1 MTSFK
6 DSFEA
11 RTPEYI
17 AAAWDFADRSDKV
30 DRLWVYVSQ
39 DRGALAGEAYYQ
51 VGNEYFLPYQL
62 STVIEGL
69 DTSHD
74 AQSWLFDRIN
84 DQTRA
89 MLLELDDVAEMPARM
104 ILRFDTAEQSLSA
117 EFLHG
122 ELQPGVPDDELRLD
136 ARIADEWFERLK
148 ATGNDSAEL

>member
-6 DSFEA
+6 ELFETRA
-11 RTPEYI
+11 PEYT
-17 AAAWDFADRSDKV
+17 AAAWDFADRSEAV

-51 VGNEYFLPYQL
+51 VGSEYFLPYKL

-69 DTSHD
+69 DTSYD
-74 AQSWLFDRIN
+74 AQGWLFNRIN

-89 MLLELDDVAEMPARM
+89 MLLELDDPEEMPARM

-136 ARIADEWFERLK
+136 SDLADEWFERLK